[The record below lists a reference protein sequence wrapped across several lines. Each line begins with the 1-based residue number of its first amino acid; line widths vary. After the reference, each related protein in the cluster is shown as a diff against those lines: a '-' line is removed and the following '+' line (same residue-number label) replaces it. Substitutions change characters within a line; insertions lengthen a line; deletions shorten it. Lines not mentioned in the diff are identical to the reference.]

1 MSIVEQQRA
10 AEQEWLDAWHRGPQ
24 RMRWDRVPLQVGDA
38 APDIELAD
46 HTGEMVQ
53 LSSLWAESPAV
64 VLFWRHFGC
73 SCGHDRAERLKDE
86 HARYTDAGA
95 SVVVIGQGEPARS
108 AEYRERAGLPCPVL
122 CDPDRIAYRAFG
134 LLEGTAAQVL
144 FDAPDEF
151 LRGDASAGES
161 LAASR
166 HGTDRAAVD
175 SPWQLPGEFVI
186 GRDGIVQL
194 AYRYQY
200 CEDWPDPRVLTAAI
214 RFGATW
220 GARRPSTD

>member
-1 MSIVEQQRA
+1 MSIIDQQRVAEQQ
-10 AEQEWLDAWHRGPQ
+10 WLDAWHRGPQ
-24 RMRWDRVPLQVGDA
+24 RTRWDRIPLQVGDA
-38 APDIELAD
+38 APDLTLPD

-53 LSSLWAESPAV
+53 LSSLWSESPAV

-73 SCGHDRAERLKDE
+73 SCGHDRAARLKDE
-86 HARYTDAGA
+86 HAQYTEAGA
-95 SVVVIGQGEPARS
+95 SMIVIGQGEPARA
-108 AEYRERAGLPCPVL
+108 AEYRERTGIPCPML
-122 CDPDRIAYRAFG
+122 CDPDRAAYHAFD
-134 LLEGTAAQVL
+134 LLEGTTAQVL

-151 LRGDASAGES
+151 LRRDAAAGES

-166 HGTDRAAVD
+166 HGTERAAVD

-186 GRDGIVQL
+186 GRGGIVQL

-214 RFGATW
+214 RFGAA
-220 GARRPSTD
+220 GSSPSAE

>member
-1 MSIVEQQRA
+1 MSIAEEQHN

-24 RMRWDRVPLQVGDA
+24 RVRWDGVPLQVGDV
-38 APDIELAD
+38 APDIEMPD
-46 HTGEMVQ
+46 HNGEMVR
-53 LSSLWAESPAV
+53 LSTFWAQSTAL

-73 SCGHDRAERLKDE
+73 SCGHDRAARLKAE
-86 HARYTDAGA
+86 YSQYTDAGA
-95 SVVVIGQGEPARS
+95 SVVVIGQGEPSRS
-108 AEYRERAGLPCPVL
+108 AQYRERTGIPCPIL
-122 CDPDRIAYRAFG
+122 CDPDRAVYQAFD
-134 LLEGTAAQVL
+134 LLEGTTAQVL

-151 LRGDASAGES
+151 LRCEADAGEA

-166 HGTDRAAVD
+166 LGTDRAAVD

-186 GRDGIVQL
+186 GRGGVVHL

-214 RFGATW
+214 RFGF
-220 GARRPSTD
+220 